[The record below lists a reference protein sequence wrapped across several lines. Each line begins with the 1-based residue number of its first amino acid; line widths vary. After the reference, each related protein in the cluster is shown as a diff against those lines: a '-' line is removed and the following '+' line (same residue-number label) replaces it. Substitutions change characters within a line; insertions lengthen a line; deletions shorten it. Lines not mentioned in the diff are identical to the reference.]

1 MNPIPT
7 SLTAL
12 SMIGLLAAC
21 QEEHHAEAPAPRPV
35 LTVVAAPQTA
45 RTVGFAGT
53 VEPRYKSDLGFRVL
67 GRVISRDVNV
77 SDVVRKG
84 QRLAT
89 LDPLTYQLAV
99 RSAQADLVSATARL
113 ENAAATESRQRTL
126 LQQNITTQAQYDAAK
141 QARESAE
148 AGVTSARANL
158 DKAEEQLGYAELR
171 AEFDGV
177 VTATEAELG
186 QVVQPGQTVVS
197 VARPDIREA
206 VVDLPES
213 IGRDLRPG
221 ARFDIALQVDPSV
234 RAAGSVREIAPQA
247 DPATRTRRVRITLD
261 NPPESFRLGT
271 TITASVTTTGCLGH
285 RAAGLGPA
293 GARRQDDGLGRR
305 SGHPDGV
312 DPGRDD
318 CRPGRIRRSDP
329 GRAYVR
335 HPLGHRRREQ
345 PDPQPNSQDRRR
357 GLPMNSR
364 FNLSDWALEHRSL
377 VWYFMIVF
385 GIAGIFAYI
394 NLGREE
400 DPSFTIKT
408 MVIAAQWPGATV
420 EETSLQVTDRIEKK
434 LEELDSL
441 DYTRSQTTPGQTVI
455 YVNLKD
461 TTKARDVPGVWVK
474 VRNMVN
480 DVKRELPQGVVGPVF
495 NDDFGDVYGN
505 VYAFT
510 ADGLTQRQM
519 RDYVEDVRAKV
530 LTVPNVGKVNLIGA
544 QDEAIFLEFS
554 TREMAALGISQ
565 QDVIQTL
572 QAQNAITPSGVIQAG
587 PERISVRVTGQ
598 FTSEESLRD
607 LNLRIN
613 DRFFRLSDVATISR
627 GYVDP
632 PQALFR
638 FKGQPAIGLAIGMK
652 TGANLLHFGEA
663 LQEQMDKIIGEL
675 PIGVGVHLVADQP
688 IVVEEA
694 VGGFT
699 KALFEAVAIVLVVS
713 FLSLGMRAG
722 FVVALSIPLVL
733 AMTFVVMQYT
743 GISLQRISLGALI
756 IALGLL
762 VDDAMIAVEMMVARL
777 EAGDTLRKAATAVYT
792 STAFPMLTG
801 TLVTVASFIP
811 VGLNSSNAGE
821 FTFTLFVVI
830 AASLLL
836 SWIVAVLFAPL
847 LGVTLLPK
855 TMKKHHDK
863 PSRLMT
869 AFSRVLVGA
878 MRWRWLTIGV
888 TVAMFGVSLYGM
900 KFVEQQFFPSSDRN
914 ELLVDF
920 TLPQNAAITDTK
932 AQMDRFEAKLAGD
945 PDIDHWSSY
954 VGQSAV
960 RFILSFDPQPSNPNY
975 GQMVIVTK
983 SIEARERL
991 RAKIKAWARQ
1001 EFAGLDVYIGPA
1013 GGGSAGRTPGA
1024 VPAQRAGRPESAGPG
1039 AATRSSRRRAP
1050 PGHQHRLQLERA
1062 CPGGEGRRAPGQGPP
1077 ARRDLAGHRRRP
1089 QQRRRRH
1096 EHHPGP
1102 RRDLSGRRGGPGAR
1116 RRAGSIE
1123 TLQNLQLPGKN
1134 GQSVPLAAVATF
1146 HYELEQPVIWRR
1158 SRLPTITIRGS
1169 IVDATQPATIVQQLE
1184 PKVQEFVRTL
1194 PAGYG
1199 VAVAGPVE
1207 ESAKS
1212 QGPIT
1217 AVVPL
1222 MLFIM
1227 ATILMVQLQSFSRL
1241 FLVVA
1246 VAPLGL
1252 IGVVA
1257 AMLPSGAPMG
1267 FVAILG
1273 VLALVG
1279 ILIRNSV
1286 ILVVQIEDLR
1296 REGWAPW
1303 EAVVEATMHRTR
1315 PILLTAAAASL
1326 ALIPISRE
1334 VFWGPMAYAMMGGI
1348 IVGTVL
1354 TLVFLPAL
1362 YVAWFRIKAPSQTQG
1377 GTASHRGGA

>member
-1 MNPIPT
+1 MTN
-7 SLTAL
+7 
-12 SMIGLLAAC
+12 
-21 QEEHHAEAPAPRPV
+21 
-35 LTVVAAPQTA
+35 
-45 RTVGFAGT
+45 
-53 VEPRYKSDLGFRVL
+53 
-67 GRVISRDVNV
+67 
-77 SDVVRKG
+77 
-84 QRLAT
+84 
-89 LDPLTYQLAV
+89 
-99 RSAQADLVSATARL
+99 
-113 ENAAATESRQRTL
+113 
-126 LQQNITTQAQYDAAK
+126 
-141 QARESAE
+141 
-148 AGVTSARANL
+148 
-158 DKAEEQLGYAELR
+158 
-171 AEFDGV
+171 
-177 VTATEAELG
+177 
-186 QVVQPGQTVVS
+186 
-197 VARPDIREA
+197 
-206 VVDLPES
+206 
-213 IGRDLRPG
+213 
-221 ARFDIALQVDPSV
+221 
-234 RAAGSVREIAPQA
+234 
-247 DPATRTRRVRITLD
+247 
-261 NPPESFRLGT
+261 
-271 TITASVTTTGCLGH
+271 
-285 RAAGLGPA
+285 
-293 GARRQDDGLGRR
+293 
-305 SGHPDGV
+305 
-312 DPGRDD
+312 
-318 CRPGRIRRSDP
+318 
-329 GRAYVR
+329 
-335 HPLGHRRREQ
+335 
-345 PDPQPNSQDRRR
+345 
-357 GLPMNSR
+357 R

-377 VWYFMIVF
+377 VWYFMIVSA
-385 GIAGIFAYI
+385 IAGILAYVS
-394 NLGREE
+394 LGREE

-420 EETSLQVTDRIEKK
+420 EDTARQVSDRIEKK

-441 DYTRSQTTPGQTVI
+441 DYTRSQTTAGQSVI

-461 TTKARDVPGVWVK
+461 TVKSRDVPGVWVK
-474 VRNMVN
+474 VRNLVN
-480 DVKRELPQGVVGPVF
+480 DIKRELPQGVVGPVF
-495 NDDFGDVYGN
+495 NDDFGDVFGN

-510 ADGLTQRQM
+510 ADGLTQRQL

-544 QDEAIFLEFS
+544 QDEVIFLEFS
-554 TREMAALGISQ
+554 TREMAALGVSQ
-565 QDVIQTL
+565 QDVVQTL
-572 QAQNAITPSGVIQAG
+572 RAQNAITPSGVIEAG

-598 FTSEESLRD
+598 FTSEESLRG
-607 LNLRIN
+607 LNLRVN
-613 DRFFRLSDVATISR
+613 DRFFRLSDIATISR

-638 FKGQPAIGLAIGMK
+638 FKGEPAIGLAIGMK
-652 TGANLLHFGEA
+652 TGANLLAFGEA
-663 LQEQMDKIIGEL
+663 LHEQMRKITDEL

-688 IVVEEA
+688 VVVEEA

-713 FLSLGMRAG
+713 FISLGMRAG
-722 FVVALSIPLVL
+722 LVVALSIPLVL

-821 FTFTLFVVI
+821 YTFTLFVVI

-855 TMKKHHDK
+855 TMKKHHDE

-869 AFSRVLVGA
+869 AFSHLLVGV

-900 KFVEQQFFPSSDRN
+900 RFVEQQFFPSSDRN
-914 ELLVDF
+914 EILVDF
-920 TLPQNAAITDTK
+920 TLPQNASIAETK
-932 AQMDRFEAKLAGD
+932 AQMDRFEAKLAVD
-945 PDIDHWSSY
+945 PDVDHWSSY
-954 VGQSAV
+954 VGQGAV

-983 SIEARERL
+983 SIAARERL
-991 RAKIKAWARQ
+991 RAKIKTWTRE
-1001 EFAGLDVYIGPA
+1001 EFAGVDVHTDLLALGP
-1013 GGGSAGRTPGA
+1013 P
-1024 VPAQRAGRPESAGPG
+1024 AGRPVQYRLSGPDIQKVRELAQQLAAIVGEHPRVSDLGFNWNEPARVVKVDVLQDKARQLGVTSQDIAGVLNGVVGGTSITQVRDAIYLVDVLSRAG
-1039 AATRSSRRRAP
+1039 AA
-1050 PGHQHRLQLERA
+1050 ER
-1062 CPGGEGRRAPGQGPP
+1062 
-1077 ARRDLAGHRRRP
+1077 
-1089 QQRRRRH
+1089 
-1096 EHHPGP
+1096 
-1102 RRDLSGRRGGPGAR
+1102 GA
-1116 RRAGSIE
+1116 IE
-1123 TLQNLQLPGKN
+1123 TLQNLQLSGKN

-1146 HYELEQPVIWRR
+1146 RYELEQPVIWRR
-1158 SRLPTITIRGS
+1158 SRLPTVTVRGS
-1169 IVDATQPATIVQQLE
+1169 IVDATQPATIAQQLE
-1184 PKVQEFVRTL
+1184 PRVQEFVRAL

-1199 VAVAGPVE
+1199 VVVAGPVE

-1212 QGPIT
+1212 QGPIA

-1227 ATILMVQLQSFSRL
+1227 ATILMIQMQSFSRL

-1246 VAPLGL
+1246 AAPLGL

-1296 REGWAPW
+1296 REGWGPW

-1326 ALIPISRE
+1326 ALIPIAFE
-1334 VFWGPMAYAMMGGI
+1334 VFWGPMAFAMMGGI
-1348 IVGTVL
+1348 IVGTLL
-1354 TLVFLPAL
+1354 TLLFLPAL
-1362 YVAWFRIKAPSQTQG
+1362 YVAWFRIEAPSQP
-1377 GTASHRGGA
+1377 APEPLPAEPMHEPA